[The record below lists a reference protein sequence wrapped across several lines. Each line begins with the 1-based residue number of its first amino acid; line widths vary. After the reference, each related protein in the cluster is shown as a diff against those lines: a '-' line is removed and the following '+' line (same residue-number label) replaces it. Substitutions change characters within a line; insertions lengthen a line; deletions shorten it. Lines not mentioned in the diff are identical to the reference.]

1 MIRGAGVYQ
10 EAMDFCIE
18 KLAAGD
24 WVHVF
29 PEGKVNMFKE
39 NMRFAIIF
47 FFFFFFFSFLSLLLP
62 CSSLSF
68 CVPCLITTY

>member
-1 MIRGAGVYQ
+1 MYQ
-10 EAMDFCIE
+10 EAIDFCIE

-29 PEGKVNMFKE
+29 PEGKVNMFKD

-47 FFFFFFFSFLSLLLP
+47 FYSLFHILFYSSSSSSFFLLNYHRMTK
-62 CSSLSF
+62 
-68 CVPCLITTY
+68 I